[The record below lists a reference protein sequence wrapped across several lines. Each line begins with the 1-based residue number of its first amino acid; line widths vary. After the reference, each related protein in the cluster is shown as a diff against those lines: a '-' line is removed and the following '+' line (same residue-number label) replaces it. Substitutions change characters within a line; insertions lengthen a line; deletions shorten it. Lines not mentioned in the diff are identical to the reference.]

1 MADEK
6 ETIIDQSEETETLSP
21 EQEAELVKNELAV
34 IPTED
39 KNEVQRI
46 VKPKDVVT
54 IGLFKSALTKFKRR
68 FPATKF
74 VFDITKFDPKDK
86 ELRDKAEEAWQEMK
100 NFRTKK
106 IQPTAKEL
114 KAPLNA
120 LLKYYNDTFNPLIED
135 FKKAEAA
142 PGDFVD
148 AWDKALEDYKQ
159 KEKRAQEERT
169 RKRVDEL
176 IKTGAAFDGSY
187 YSIGHEEFGVATISL
202 GQSDINSMTDETYNL
217 VLDQIKIAAA
227 TITTKQKEKD
237 DAAEKERLQK
247 QAEAEENKRIVEQ
260 LKAKQKTFRVKELKF
275 AGMVYNEKFKQ
286 YECEGVV
293 VAETLIDTAEDP
305 AWEELIANL
314 EEKIEAAKN
323 AKALHERVKTR
334 ESQIISYGM
343 VTNVKGDFIASYKDS
358 IFCILKEDIEKA
370 DEDKWLDLSG
380 SAIDAINKMIEQ
392 KNLDDAAIKRKKE
405 LINDRVA
412 KLTPYWQFV
421 TKEEH
426 EKIGDYTPEEFT
438 QLEKEKIAKHDE
450 KLTKD
455 IADKAAKDAK
465 EKADKLAKEGEQA
478 QFDDYVARLKAQPVP
493 EFKTEEFKNK
503 VATLLSFINKY

>member
-1 MADEK
+1 
-6 ETIIDQSEETETLSP
+6 
-21 EQEAELVKNELAV
+21 
-34 IPTED
+34 
-39 KNEVQRI
+39 
-46 VKPKDVVT
+46 
-54 IGLFKSALTKFKRR
+54 
-68 FPATKF
+68 
-74 VFDITKFDPKDK
+74 
-86 ELRDKAEEAWQEMK
+86 
-100 NFRTKK
+100 
-106 IQPTAKEL
+106 
-114 KAPLNA
+114 
-120 LLKYYNDTFNPLIED
+120 
-135 FKKAEAA
+135 
-142 PGDFVD
+142 
-148 AWDKALEDYKQ
+148 
-159 KEKRAQEERT
+159 
-169 RKRVDEL
+169 
-176 IKTGAAFDGSY
+176 
-187 YSIGHEEFGVATISL
+187 
-202 GQSDINSMTDETYNL
+202 
-217 VLDQIKIAAA
+217 
-227 TITTKQKEKD
+227 
-237 DAAEKERLQK
+237 
-247 QAEAEENKRIVEQ
+247 
-260 LKAKQKTFRVKELKF
+260 
-275 AGMVYNEKFKQ
+275 MVYNEKFKQ

-293 VAETLIDTAEDP
+293 VAETLIDTAEDA

-323 AKALHERVKTR
+323 AKALRERVKTR

-421 TKEEH
+421 TKEEY

-438 QLEKEKIAKHDE
+438 LLEKEKIAKHDE

-455 IADKAAKDAK
+455 LDDKAAKDAK

-478 QFDDYVARLKAQPVP
+478 QFDDYVARLKSQPVP

-503 VATLLSFINKY
+503 VAALLSFINKY